1 VAEIERVRGNRM
13 KIQRLKT
20 DPHAFQASWDGTK
33 PWEIRKNDRDYQ
45 IGDAL
50 VLEETRYTGEQMK
63 TGEWPLEY
71 TGRRLLVEVEFILT
85 GPIYG
90 LQEGWVIMSCLEISR
105 ATE

>member
-1 VAEIERVRGNRM
+1 M

-20 DPHAFQASWDGTK
+20 DQHAFQASWDGTK

-45 IGDAL
+45 VGDCL
-50 VLEETRYTGEQMK
+50 VLEETRYSGKRMK
-63 TGEWPLEY
+63 KGGWPLVY
-71 TGRRLLVEVEFILT
+71 TGRRLLVEVEFILS

-90 LQEGWVIMSCLEISR
+90 LQGGWVIMSWLEISR